1 MLLVLVMV
9 CYLLE
14 IAHSDSCLGVYNDL
28 VYDFKKGESWSN
40 IGQCLLHRCKGDNQV
55 IVERCPNV
63 TLHRGCTLSKED
75 STKYFPGCCPYPLCD
90 ETEAVMCV
98 DAQDRSRHAPGD
110 QWQPSGECVHK
121 ECVGGGLTLVSKCTI
136 NQLPPG
142 CSYLEF
148 DLSLNFPKCCPRVVC
163 GNKTEESE
171 E

>member
-1 MLLVLVMV
+1 VF
-9 CYLLE
+9 
-14 IAHSDSCLGVYNDL
+14 YNDL

-75 STKYFPGCCPYPLCD
+75 PTKYFPGCCPYPLCD

-110 QWQPSGECVHK
+110 QWQPSGECVSQGMCWWRPHFG
-121 ECVGGGLTLVSKCTI
+121 VQVHHQPTTPGVLVLRI
-136 NQLPPG
+136 
-142 CSYLEF
+142 
-148 DLSLNFPKCCPRVVC
+148 
-163 GNKTEESE
+163 
-171 E
+171 